1 MSPCGIRKKLIVYT
15 QKINDQNKMRARAR
29 VLRYGGFMQIK
40 EISLSELVPY
50 ERNPRRNDKAVNAV
64 KKSIEQFGFKV
75 PIVIDADNQ
84 IVAGHVR
91 FKAARILG
99 FDKLP
104 CIVASDLTPE
114 QVKAFRLIDNK
125 TAELAGWDYGKLG
138 EELKSL
144 AGELSSE
151 FDFGIPS
158 QNDLPENYY
167 STGKKEQTDFEQMTL
182 VFSEEQKAVVD
193 KALSEVTVGETFGN
207 PNKNGNAL
215 YAIVKEWTE
224 RQRG

>member
-1 MSPCGIRKKLIVYT
+1 
-15 QKINDQNKMRARAR
+15 
-29 VLRYGGFMQIK
+29 MQVK

-91 FKAARILG
+91 FKAAQILG
-99 FDKLP
+99 FDKVP

-114 QVKAFRLIDNK
+114 QVKAFRLIENK

-144 AGELSSE
+144 TGELSSE
-151 FDFGIPS
+151 FDFRLPS

-167 STGKKEQTDFEQMTL
+167 PTGKKEQTDFEQMTL

-193 KALSEVTVGETFGN
+193 KALNEVTVGKTFGN

-215 YAIVKEWTE
+215 YEIVRQWTE
-224 RQRG
+224 RH

>member
-1 MSPCGIRKKLIVYT
+1 
-15 QKINDQNKMRARAR
+15 MRARAR
-29 VLRYGGFMQIK
+29 VLRYGGFMQVK

-91 FKAARILG
+91 FKAAQILG
-99 FDKLP
+99 FDKVP

-114 QVKAFRLIDNK
+114 QVKAFRLIENK

-144 AGELSSE
+144 TGELSSE
-151 FDFGIPS
+151 FDFRLPS

-167 STGKKEQTDFEQMTL
+167 PTGKKEQTDFEQMTL

-193 KALSEVTVGETFGN
+193 KALNEVTVGKTFGN

-215 YAIVKEWTE
+215 YEIVRQWTE
-224 RQRG
+224 RH